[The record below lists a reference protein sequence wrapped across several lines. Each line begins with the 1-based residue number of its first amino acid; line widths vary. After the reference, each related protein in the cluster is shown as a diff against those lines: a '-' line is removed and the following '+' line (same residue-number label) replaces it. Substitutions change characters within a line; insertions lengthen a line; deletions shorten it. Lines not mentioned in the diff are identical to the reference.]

1 MNDNENFISITR
13 NNNMEISTK
22 ERGDIPYYTI
32 SQVAALLNESDSSIR
47 YYTNLFDDILNIE
60 IVNKEFRYTSKD
72 VDNLDFL
79 INLNNKGMTIKEIQ
93 EYCKELPFTKEE
105 IMTHKSSN
113 VSVND
118 VISVLMAEQ
127 TKNFND
133 LKNSFFSE
141 IESSISC
148 AVNNLS
154 QLIIEE
160 QNRQLLKFKENMLF
174 QLQGYIE
181 KEFEKMNEKNN
192 KHNNALIQS
201 SKEYIQESLDKNQAE
216 LENMID
222 KSFEDFK
229 NKSITRDDNLIRE
242 VKKFKDVMQQ
252 AYFVQHEMDMQ
263 LNNLSLMERLF
274 GLKKN

>member
-60 IVNKEFRYTSKD
+60 IANKEFRYTSKD

-154 QLIIEE
+154 QQIIEE

-181 KEFEKMNEKNN
+181 KEFEKMNKKNN

-263 LNNLSLMERLF
+263 LSNLSLMERLF

>member
-13 NNNMEISTK
+13 NNNMEVSTK
-22 ERGDIPYYTI
+22 GRGDIPYYTI
-32 SQVAALLNESDSSIR
+32 SQVAALLNEDDSSIR

-154 QLIIEE
+154 QQIIEE
-160 QNRQLLKFKENMLF
+160 QNRQLLEFKENMF
-174 QLQGYIE
+174 SQLQEYIE

-192 KHNNALIQS
+192 THNNALIQS
-201 SKEYIQESLDKNQAE
+201 SKEYIQESLDKNHAE

-229 NKSITRDDNLIRE
+229 NKSITRDDNLISE
-242 VKKFKDVMQQ
+242 IKKFKDVMQQ
-252 AYFVQHEMDMQ
+252 AYFVQHEVDMQ
-263 LNNLSLMERLF
+263 LDNLSLVERLF